1 MGLDVNSPEF
11 LNLRRACEMGNPQ
24 GCTIFGAGLA
34 QVPTASGK
42 RVLKFLR
49 MGCERVRVCGCVDV
63 WSCECVCERERER
76 EYVCVFICK

>member
-11 LNLRRACEMGNPQ
+11 LDLRRACEMGNPQ

-34 QVPTASGK
+34 QVPTASGR

-63 WSCECVCERERER
+63 WLCVSVCERERER

>member
-1 MGLDVNSPEF
+1 MNSPEF

-63 WSCECVCERERER
+63 WSCERERERERER